1 MNDNYT
7 SLANILDQAMNQAS
21 NGKGQER
28 HASGEAFTD
37 QPMFWIERNFKS
49 FQLGQ
54 AVKKIHESQR
64 LEPAAAKREIL
75 GAIVY
80 LAAHCIILDGEL
92 KALTSVEDAMEAIFD
107 GRPVMG

>member
-21 NGKGQER
+21 SGKGQER
-28 HASGEAFTD
+28 HASGEAFTE
-37 QPMFWIERNFKS
+37 QPMFWIEREFKS

-54 AVKKIHESQR
+54 AVKKIHEAQR
-64 LEPAAAKREIL
+64 LEPEAAKREIL

-80 LAAHCIILDGEL
+80 LAAHCIMLDEL
-92 KALTSVEDAMEAIFD
+92 IAETSVNEALDAMLE
-107 GRPVMG
+107 GRQVLS